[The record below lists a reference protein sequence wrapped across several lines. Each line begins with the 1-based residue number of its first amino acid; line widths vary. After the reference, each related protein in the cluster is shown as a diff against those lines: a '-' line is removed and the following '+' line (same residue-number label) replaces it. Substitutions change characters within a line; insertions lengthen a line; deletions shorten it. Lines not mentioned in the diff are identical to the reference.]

1 MTSNSLMEPKEQNTL
16 NNFKWSRGKT
26 VKVWLP
32 VPANSECVKKQCWC
46 AVTQGL
52 CLLFSPIHTYT
63 SLNIHDSEVFVRHN
77 HSQTILVSNEYWSVE
92 ATLLKI
98 FYTEIFAIFKLQNK
112 IAFSMPPK
120 NKKAQKTSMNDERS

>member
-16 NNFKWSRGKT
+16 NNFKWSREKKLRFGSLYLQT
-26 VKVWLP
+26 VNRSK
-32 VPANSECVKKQCWC
+32 WC

-77 HSQTILVSNEYWSVE
+77 HSQTILVSNEYWSVKT
-92 ATLLKI
+92 TLLKI

-112 IAFSMPPK
+112 IAFSMPSK
-120 NKKAQKTSMNDERS
+120 NKKAQKTSMNNEHS